1 MTLTMSGLDYLR
13 APLDIR
19 QQLAFS
25 APQQEALLAVLRT
38 QCPCILLSTCNR
50 TELYTT
56 GGTDT
61 PWRLLCRAAGADEDA
76 LEPYFIT
83 RTGADAVRHLT
94 EVACG
99 LHSQIPGDDQIVTQ
113 IRAALELAL
122 AQEAA
127 DPVLS
132 TAFRLAVTAGKRA
145 KTEVPLHRVN
155 PSLAL
160 RSIALL
166 EQELGSLQ
174 GRSVLII
181 GSGQMGRLCAD
192 LLLEQGA
199 AVFITQRTCR
209 SAGPALPQGCTII
222 PYDRRLELLEQVDAV
237 ISATASPHCPLDEAA
252 CHTAAHLPAVLI
264 DLAIPRDI
272 DPSWSR
278 RTRLYDLDSL
288 GAGPAVPEETLAQLR
303 AIAAQAQAQ
312 FSQWQL
318 RQQARPP
325 RFPLFIDL
333 TDRPVVVIGGGV
345 IASRRI
351 AVLKQFGCRVTV
363 ISPTLNLRPEQLTW
377 LARPYAAGDL
387 EGAVLAVAASNDRA
401 VNHAVW
407 EEATARGIPI
417 SVADREEECSFYF
430 PAICTGS
437 GLVAGVVSTGKDHHK
452 TARAAK
458 AIRRTLEEL
467 E

>member
-13 APLDIR
+13 APLAIR

-25 APQQEALLAVLRT
+25 VPQQEAILAALRP
-38 QCPCILLSTCNR
+38 QCPCVLLSTCNR

-61 PWRLLCRAAGADEDA
+61 PWRLLCRAAGVAEQT

-83 RTGADAVRHLT
+83 RTGADAVRHLA

-99 LHSQIPGDDQIVTQ
+99 LHSQILGDDQIVTQ
-113 IRAALELAL
+113 IRTALELAL
-122 AQEAA
+122 AQGTADAA
-127 DPVLS
+127 LS

-145 KTEVPLHRVN
+145 KTEVSIHRGN
-155 PSLAL
+155 PSLAT
-160 RSIALL
+160 RSIELL
-166 EQELGSLQ
+166 EQELCVLQ
-174 GRSVLII
+174 GRPILVI
-181 GSGQMGRLCAD
+181 GSGQMGRLCAE
-192 LLLEQGA
+192 LLLKKEA

-209 SAGPALPQGCTII
+209 GTGSAIPQGCTVIS
-222 PYDRRLELLEQVDAV
+222 YDRRLELVEQVDAV
-237 ISATASPHCPLDEAA
+237 ISATSSPHCTLDETA
-252 CHTAAHLPAVLI
+252 CCTVKRLPAVLI

-272 DPSWSR
+272 DPSWGV
-278 RTRLYDLDSL
+278 RTRLYDLDSM
-288 GAGPAVPEETLAQLR
+288 GAGPAVPEENLVQLR
-303 AIAAQAQAQ
+303 AIAEQALVQ

-318 RQQARPP
+318 RQQTRPP

-333 TDRPVVVIGGGV
+333 TDRPVVVIGGGA

-363 ISPTLNLRPEQLTW
+363 ISPTLNLRPDQLTW
-377 LARPYAAGDL
+377 FARPYMPGDL
-387 EGAVLAVAASNDRA
+387 EGATLAVAASNDRA

-430 PAICTGS
+430 PAICTGN
-437 GLVAGVVSTGKDHHK
+437 GLVAGVVSTGRDHHK

-467 E
+467 K